1 MSETER
7 CVELI
12 RNVVR
17 LPTRRWRTLLH
28 MRGFNVA
35 YLSCEGMGTEIMT
48 EKIGRSIKGIP
59 LATRNI
65 MLKSRIT

>member
-17 LPTRRWRTLLH
+17 LPTRRWQTLLH
-28 MRGFNVA
+28 MQAFNVP

-48 EKIGRSIKGIP
+48 EKIGISIKANP
-59 LATRNI
+59 VTRNI